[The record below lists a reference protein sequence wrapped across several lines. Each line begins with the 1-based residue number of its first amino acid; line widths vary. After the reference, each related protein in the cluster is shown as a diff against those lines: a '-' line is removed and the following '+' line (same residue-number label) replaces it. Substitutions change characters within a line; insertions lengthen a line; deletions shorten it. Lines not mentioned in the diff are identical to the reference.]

1 MATLIARQI
10 PNHAPQRAPADLNAP
25 ELGRI
30 GLLTVRLA
38 TNAAEI
44 EAAQRLR
51 HRVFFQLSGDH
62 CESVNLLDNDE
73 FDAHC
78 NHLLV
83 IDEGHNGPAH
93 ERIVGTYRLL
103 REERASNAG
112 GYYSERAFDVRS
124 LVNRHP
130 DRRFLELG
138 RSCVL
143 PQYRSKRTVELLWQ
157 GIWAYCQTHSIDVMF
172 GCASFAGAVPAAHAL
187 ALSFL
192 HHHARAAG
200 DWRVAAISEM
210 RAPMDLMPVEA
221 VAMREALVAM
231 PPLVKGYLRLGA
243 KFGDGAVVDR
253 EFGTTDVFVILRTED
268 IGAKYLNHFGPDAGR
283 FV

>member
-1 MATLIARQI
+1 MTTQVTPQILVKMRQTVLE
-10 PNHAPQRAPADLNAP
+10 DLKGP
-25 ELGRI
+25 ELGRL
-30 GLLTVRLA
+30 GTLTVRLA
-38 TNAAEI
+38 TETAEI

-51 HRVFFQLSGDH
+51 HRVFFQTRGDLSGGG
-62 CESVNLLDNDE
+62 ELLDSDQ
-73 FDAHC
+73 FDARC
-78 NHLLV
+78 DHLLV
-83 IDEGHNGPAH
+83 IDEARSGPVQ

-103 REERASNAG
+103 REECANAAG
-112 GYYSERAFDVRS
+112 GYYSQEAFDVRS

-130 DRRFLELG
+130 ERRFLELG

-143 PQYRSKRTVELLWQ
+143 PEYRSKRTVELLWQ
-157 GIWAYCQTHSIDVMF
+157 GIWTYCQTHSIDVMF

-192 HHHARAAG
+192 HHNARAAG
-200 DWRVAAISEM
+200 DWRVAAIGET
-210 RAPMDLMPVEA
+210 RAAMDLMPVEA
-221 VAMREALVAM
+221 VDTRDAVAAM

-243 KFGDGAVVDR
+243 KFGDGAVVDH

-268 IGAKYLNHFGPDAGR
+268 IGARYLNHFGPEAGR

>member
-10 PNHAPQRAPADLNAP
+10 PSYAPQRAAADLSAA

-62 CESVNLLDNDE
+62 CESVNLLDSDE

-221 VAMREALVAM
+221 VAMREALAAM

-243 KFGDGAVVDR
+243 KFGDGAVVDH

-268 IGAKYLNHFGPDAGR
+268 IGAKYLNHFGPEAGR